1 MTVSDAGRIKKQKLL
16 ILLCFLVYSF
26 AYAGRYSYSA
36 NIAPIIDH
44 YGVNKDVAGLVNTF
58 FFISYGV
65 GQLLNAFLCKL
76 YPKRYVISG
85 ALLISATIN
94 LLLFLLPP
102 FEYIKYLWM
111 LNGICQ
117 SVLWPSL
124 ILIIGE
130 TIEPS
135 LMKQAMF
142 ITSIAGVSGTLLA
155 YGGSSL
161 LNLISFRYSFLMGV
175 ALPASM
181 AVVWFL
187 SYNTLTEVKY
197 VAEPSPI
204 EEESKTKEKTRSR
217 IATAV
222 IGLLAVCAV
231 FAAIVNF
238 VKDGLNT
245 WTTVI
250 LKEQFGFGDSIS
262 IILSLVMPLCGVFGS
277 VIAMQGNRLIKE
289 FRSLIG
295 VMYVI
300 LSALLLGVVWALEID
315 SVVMTVLF
323 LGVVSCMTNAINTV
337 LLSIMP
343 LELRDRVNTGFLAG
357 FMNACCYAGSA
368 VSAYGLGKIADGKS
382 WTFVICVLLITAAVA
397 TVLAGVSI
405 LLRKT
410 RSQKLTDGGN

>member
-1 MTVSDAGRIKKQKLL
+1 MTMSDANRIKKQKLL

-36 NIAPIIDH
+36 NIAPIIDF
-44 YGVNKDVAGLVNTF
+44 YGVNKETAGLVNTF

-65 GQLLNAFLCKL
+65 GQLLNAFLCRL

-94 LLLFLLPP
+94 LLLFFLPP
-102 FEYIKYLWM
+102 FAYIKYLWM
-111 LNGICQ
+111 INGICQ

-130 TIEPS
+130 TIEPC
-135 LMKQAMF
+135 LTKQAMF
-142 ITSIAGVSGTLLA
+142 VTSIAGVSGTLLA

-181 AVVWFL
+181 GVVWFL
-187 SYNTLTEVKY
+187 SYNTLTDVKY
-197 VAEPSPI
+197 VAEPSPAA
-204 EEESKTKEKTRSR
+204 EEET
-217 IATAV
+217 ATATDHRRRMASAIV
-222 IGLLAVCAV
+222 GLLAVCAV

-250 LKEQFGFGDSIS
+250 LKDQFGFGDSIS

-277 VIAMQGNRLIKE
+277 VIAMQGNKLIKE
-289 FRSLIG
+289 FRALIG
-295 VMYVI
+295 VMYLI
-300 LSALLLGVVWALEID
+300 LSALLLGVVWALKID

-323 LGVVSCMTNAINTV
+323 FGVVSCMTNAINTV
-337 LLSIMP
+337 MLSIMP
-343 LELRDRVNTGFLAG
+343 LTLRDRVNTGFLAG

-382 WTFVICVLLITAAVA
+382 WTFVICVLLVTTVVA
-397 TVLAGVSI
+397 TVLAGASV
-405 LLRKT
+405 LLRKS
-410 RSQKLTDGGN
+410 RKEKNS